1 MLALLLAAAVAS
13 PQTITL
19 REVEQ
24 SNPAVL
30 AKKLLPEIVHLTV
43 VGGQIRRQF
52 LPYRSYW
59 LEWWDRPRASGG
71 LCERTLHWITA
82 ADAPSSEEPV
92 TAATNLTVS
101 EADHRL
107 QFALPGTRGCNTPS
121 GYVSPLDGETAA
133 AIEALRQ
140 LRDAVALA
148 AIPGAIPFE
157 VTCREDDDAT
167 EKKCGDARSALKALP
182 LERLSGV
189 QFDSGKRRQLEPGL
203 YQTLPGTLAD
213 PETAT
218 FWFTWGGGDPL
229 TWSAQLDVRQ
239 GKLSAVRLGRTYV
252 HSH

>member
-1 MLALLLAAAVAS
+1 MLALLLAVAVAS
-13 PQTITL
+13 PQTITVG
-19 REVEQ
+19 EVER
-24 SNPAVL
+24 SEPAAL
-30 AKKLLPEIVHLTV
+30 ARKLLPEGVYLSVTD
-43 VGGQIRRQF
+43 GEKRQQF
-52 LPYRSYW
+52 LPFRSYW
-59 LEWWDRPRASGG
+59 LGWWDRPRASGG

-92 TAATNLTVS
+92 TAATKLSVS

-107 QFALPGTRGCNTPS
+107 QFALPGAKGCDTPT
-121 GYVSPLDGETAA
+121 GYVSPQPGETAA
-133 AIEALRQ
+133 AIEALGR

-148 AIPGAIPFE
+148 AGSGALPFE
-157 VTCREDDDAT
+157 VTCREADDAT
-167 EKKCGDARSALKALP
+167 EKKGGDARSALKALP

-252 HSH
+252 NSH